1 MYRIL
6 STSKSGMNA
15 NQTKLDTISNNL
27 ANSGTTGYK
36 SVEVGFEDLLTETIN
51 RKGYRTN
58 NESVMGTGVRTTDWF
73 RNNSQG
79 NLQLTSQSTD
89 FALDGPGY
97 FRVTLADG
105 SKAYTRDGAFKVDA
119 LGRLVDSNG
128 NKVEL
133 NYEDGYS
140 EENCPLSP
148 STLTIDSEGNVYSKH
163 DGILTKVAQVPIY
176 TAVGDEAFTSIS
188 DNLFVPTEGAQ
199 LQLATDTHVYQ
210 GYLEMSNVDMTTAF
224 TDLIITQRAFQLSSK
239 GVSTADEMWGMINN
253 MRR

>member
-27 ANSGTTGYK
+27 ANSSTIGYK
-36 SVEVGFEDLLTETIN
+36 SVEVGFEDLLTETLN

-58 NESVMGTGVRTTDWF
+58 NDAVMGTGVKTTDWF
-73 RNNSQG
+73 RNNTQG
-79 NLQLTSQSTD
+79 NLQVTGQSTD

-97 FRVTLADG
+97 FRVILADG
-105 SKAYTRDGAFKVDA
+105 STAYTRDGSFKVDS

-133 NYEDGYS
+133 HYVDGYS
-140 EENCPLSP
+140 EESSPLRA
-148 STLTIDSEGNVYSKH
+148 STLTIDDNGNIYSKEN
-163 DGILTKVAQVPIY
+163 GRLTKIAELPVY
-176 TAVGDEAFTSIS
+176 TAIGDSAFTSIS

-199 LQLATDTHVYQ
+199 LQLATDTNIYQ
-210 GYLEMSNVDMTTAF
+210 GYLEMSNVDMTTEF

-239 GVSTADEMWGMINN
+239 GVTTADEMWGMINN